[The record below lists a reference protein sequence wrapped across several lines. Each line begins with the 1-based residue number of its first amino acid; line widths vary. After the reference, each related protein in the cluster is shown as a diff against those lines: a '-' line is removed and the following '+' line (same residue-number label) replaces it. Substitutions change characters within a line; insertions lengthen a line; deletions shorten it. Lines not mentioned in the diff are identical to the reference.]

1 VPSSGSSQ
9 PTFSGTFPADAGAI
23 RDIRDQVA
31 EIALACGVTEEDV
44 YGVRLGV
51 TEAATNAIVHAYGQR
66 EPREGDE
73 IRVEVFHVE
82 DELLIVIADN
92 GTGLAP
98 RLESPGLGIG
108 LPMVASMALRLE
120 LVSAPGGGTE
130 VHMAFPCRGEV
141 RAPCV

>member
-1 VPSSGSSQ
+1 MPSGGPPQ
-9 PTFSGTFPADAGAI
+9 PRFSETFPADAEAI
-23 RDIRDQVA
+23 RHIRDQVA
-31 EIALACGVTEEDV
+31 AIALACGVTEEDV
-44 YGVRLGV
+44 YAVRLGV

-66 EPREGDE
+66 EPRAGDE
-73 IRVEVFHVE
+73 IRVEVFHVD
-82 DELLIVIADN
+82 DELLIVIADD
-92 GTGLAP
+92 GTGVEP

-141 RAPCV
+141 QAPCA